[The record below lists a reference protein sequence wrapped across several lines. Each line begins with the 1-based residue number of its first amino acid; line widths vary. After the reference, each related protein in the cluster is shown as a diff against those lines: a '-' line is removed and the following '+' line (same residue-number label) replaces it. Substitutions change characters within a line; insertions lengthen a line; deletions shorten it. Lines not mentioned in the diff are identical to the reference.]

1 MPELKLRTS
10 PFVRV
15 LIVMATIVTSIGAPA
30 RLVHAAMPAP
40 APAPGIALPP
50 SRPSD
55 GAPAPAPSSSAD
67 EAEGEPKLSLPV
79 EADREA
85 WRRAGFRLGLGVVYG
100 QLRGLQ
106 GAPSGRL
113 TGFLLRLGLRLDA
126 DWSIYTS
133 FQYALASSPG
143 GLSGL
148 RFAGTLDPTWHVTA
162 HLSLAVGLGFGGIVE
177 GSTGRP
183 DINPLPSTLDSSY
196 TFPGANPPLPSCS
209 GVGVAALAR
218 AEWTIVLGPRSATS
232 LGVEAIG
239 QWTGCVDDTGR
250 VEPDTGRSIV
260 RRQWWGHEGLTA
272 TWGISWR

>member
-1 MPELKLRTS
+1 VPELRRRPS
-10 PFVRV
+10 RGARV
-15 LIVMATIVTSIGAPA
+15 SIVLATIVTLA
-30 RLVHAAMPAP
+30 RLAHAALPSPAT
-40 APAPGIALPP
+40 APGLAQPLP
-50 SRPSD
+50 RPGE
-55 GAPAPAPSSSAD
+55 GAPAPAPTPSPD

-85 WRRAGFRLGLGVVYG
+85 WRRAGFRLGMGAVYG

-148 RFAGTLDPTWHVTA
+148 RFGGTLDPTWHVTG

-177 GSTGRP
+177 GSTSRP

-239 QWTGCVDDTGR
+239 QWTGCVEDTGR